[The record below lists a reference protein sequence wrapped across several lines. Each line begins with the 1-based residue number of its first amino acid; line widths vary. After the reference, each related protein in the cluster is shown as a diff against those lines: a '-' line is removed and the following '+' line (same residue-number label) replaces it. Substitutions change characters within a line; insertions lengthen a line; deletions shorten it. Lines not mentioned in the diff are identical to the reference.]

1 LGDSPFTLAIGVASD
16 EAVATKV
23 GVVAVAG
30 KQVPGDHQDRVA
42 HCDRRL
48 LPPDAAGQPPVLRRQ
63 VGVAAAGSGPDVKMT
78 SENAGQG

>member
-1 LGDSPFTLAIGVASD
+1 LGASPFTLAIGVASD

-30 KQVPGDHQDRVA
+30 KQVPGDHQDPVA
-42 HCDRRL
+42 HRDRR
-48 LPPDAAGQPPVLRRQ
+48 LPPDAAGQAPVLRRQ

-78 SENAGQG
+78 SENGGQG